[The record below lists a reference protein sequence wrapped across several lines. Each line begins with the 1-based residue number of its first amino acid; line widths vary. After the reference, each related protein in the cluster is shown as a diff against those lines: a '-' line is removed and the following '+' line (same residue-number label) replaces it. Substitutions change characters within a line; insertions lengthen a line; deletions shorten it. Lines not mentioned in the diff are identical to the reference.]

1 MGIWEAGESQKS
13 WNEEFLGLSRE
24 GWSRWEL
31 GPGLAQGFPEMKA
44 LNAVFGCPEKGKFHS
59 FHNCLLSEHDEYTG
73 GENYGLMVFFAE

>member
-1 MGIWEAGESQKS
+1 
-13 WNEEFLGLSRE
+13 
-24 GWSRWEL
+24 
-31 GPGLAQGFPEMKA
+31 MKA